1 MRLPLI
7 EYEPNGIKRVLWLL
21 LGLTFVGVGMIGIV
35 IPGLPTTIFMIL
47 AVGCFYRSSQRLY
60 DWVINHKYFGEHV
73 KNYIEGK
80 GMPRKAKLNTFIFIW
95 VFVIFAVLFG
105 IPDNMVIIKIITIIA
120 ALTGTGFII
129 SLRTI

>member
-7 EYEPNGIKRVLWLL
+7 ESEPNGIKRILWLL

-105 IPDNMVIIKIITIIA
+105 IPDNMVIFKIITIIA

>member
-7 EYEPNGIKRVLWLL
+7 ESEPNGIKRILWLL

-73 KNYIEGK
+73 KNYLEGR
-80 GMPRKAKLNTFIFIW
+80 GMPRKAKLNSFILIW
-95 VFVIFAVLFG
+95 FCVIFSVLFG
-105 IPDNMVIIKIITIIA
+105 IPDNMIIFKIITIIA

>member
-80 GMPRKAKLNTFIFIW
+80 GMPRKAKLNTFF
-95 VFVIFAVLFG
+95 LFG
-105 IPDNMVIIKIITIIA
+105 F
-120 ALTGTGFII
+120 L
-129 SLRTI
+129 

>member
-7 EYEPNGIKRVLWLL
+7 ESEPNGIKRILWLL

-80 GMPRKAKLNTFIFIW
+80 GMPRKAKLNSFIFIW

-105 IPDNMVIIKIITIIA
+105 IPDNMVIFKIITIIA
-120 ALTGTGFII
+120 ALTGTGFI
-129 SLRTI
+129 

>member
-7 EYEPNGIKRVLWLL
+7 ESEPNGIKRILWLL

-73 KNYIEGK
+73 ILY
-80 GMPRKAKLNTFIFIW
+80 R
-95 VFVIFAVLFG
+95 
-105 IPDNMVIIKIITIIA
+105 
-120 ALTGTGFII
+120 
-129 SLRTI
+129 

>member
-80 GMPRKAKLNTFIFIW
+80 GMPRKAKLNSFIFIW

>member
-105 IPDNMVIIKIITIIA
+105 IPDNMVIFKIITIIA

>member
-80 GMPRKAKLNTFIFIW
+80 GMPRKAKLNSFIFIW

-105 IPDNMVIIKIITIIA
+105 IPDNMVIFKIITIIA

>member
-47 AVGCFYRSSQRLY
+47 SVGCFYRSSQRLY

-80 GMPRKAKLNTFIFIW
+80 GMPRKAKLNSFIFIW

-105 IPDNMVIIKIITIIA
+105 IPDNMVIFKIITIIA

>member
-1 MRLPLI
+1 
-7 EYEPNGIKRVLWLL
+7 
-21 LGLTFVGVGMIGIV
+21 MIGIV

-60 DWVINHKYFGEHV
+60 DWVINHKFFGEHV
-73 KNYIEGK
+73 KNYLEGR
-80 GMPRKAKLNTFIFIW
+80 GMPRKAKLNSFIIIW
-95 VFVIFAVLFG
+95 FFVIFAVLFG

>member
-7 EYEPNGIKRVLWLL
+7 ESEPNGIKRILWLL

-80 GMPRKAKLNTFIFIW
+80 GMPRKAKLNSFIFIW

-105 IPDNMVIIKIITIIA
+105 IPDNMVIFKIITIIA

>member
-7 EYEPNGIKRVLWLL
+7 ESEPNGIKRILWLL

>member
-7 EYEPNGIKRVLWLL
+7 ESEPNGIKRILWLL

-73 KNYIEGK
+73 KNYLEGR
-80 GMPRKAKLNTFIFIW
+80 GMPRKAKLNSFILIW
-95 VFVIFAVLFG
+95 FFVIFSVLFG
-105 IPDNMVIIKIITIIA
+105 IPDNMIIFKIITIIA

>member
-7 EYEPNGIKRVLWLL
+7 ESEPNGIKRILWLL

-80 GMPRKAKLNTFIFIW
+80 GMPRKAKLNSFIFIW